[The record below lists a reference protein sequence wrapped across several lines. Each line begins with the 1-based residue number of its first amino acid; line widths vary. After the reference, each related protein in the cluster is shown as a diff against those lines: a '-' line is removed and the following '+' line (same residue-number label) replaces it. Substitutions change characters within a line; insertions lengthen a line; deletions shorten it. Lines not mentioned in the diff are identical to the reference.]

1 MPAVTVTKEFTK
13 LEKSAAKLTVTIAQK
28 DVAENYKESITK
40 YAKNVQLP
48 GFRKGHV
55 PVKVLE
61 TKFGSDLKNEIS
73 ANLIDKALNEIFSDN
88 EDKSIERPIGYSQPQ
103 LEDFHAIDTEKDYTF
118 TVKYD
123 IFPTV
128 EVKNFDGVVIKEP
141 QVEIGDKE
149 LEDELKN
156 LQERNAVVVDRKDDD
171 AAEKDNIVTVSY
183 FEIGDDGKEVEGSK
197 RDDYVFTIGAQQNLY
212 KLDDDIIGMKKGE
225 TKLITKTY
233 AADDSNEELAGKTK
247 KFSVTVS
254 AIKIRN
260 LPALDDDLAQDINDK
275 YKTLDDL
282 KNDIR
287 HNMELAR
294 NRKIAEMKS
303 NSLLEQLVEKNPVE
317 VPETMLKVELEN
329 RWQMMARQFQTTPE
343 QLDRMVAASGQKK
356 EDMLA
361 EWTGNSEL
369 NLKCRL
375 VLDALIRERKVE
387 ASAEEIEAELSRIAE
402 ESGVSLDEVKKTYD
416 SPRAKEYIAEE
427 VKERKIFDALY
438 KEVKVE
444 PGDKIA
450 FADLFKNE

>member
-387 ASAEEIEAELSRIAE
+387 ASAEEIEAELVGLLGLEDVGILQVFILLLLQLIDVT
-402 ESGVSLDEVKKTYD
+402 GVTY
-416 SPRAKEYIAEE
+416 RAFYQGH
-427 VKERKIFDALY
+427 VD
-438 KEVKVE
+438 
-444 PGDKIA
+444 GS
-450 FADLFKNE
+450 

>member
-233 AADDSNEELAGKTK
+233 AADDSNKELAGKTK

-402 ESGVSLDEVKKTYD
+402 ESGVSLDEVKKNYD

>member
-61 TKFGSDLKNEIS
+61 TKFGSDLKNEI
-73 ANLIDKALNEIFSDN
+73 AVNMIDKALNELFSN
-88 EDKSIERPIGYSQPQ
+88 TEDKSFERPMMYSQPQ
-103 LEDFHAIDTEKDYTF
+103 LEDLPALDTEKDFTF

-128 EVKNFDGVVIKEP
+128 EVKNFDGVVVREP
-141 QVEIGDKE
+141 QVELGDKE
-149 LEDELKN
+149 LDEELKN
-156 LQERNAVVVDRKDDD
+156 VQERNAVVVDRKDDD

-197 RDDYVFTIGAQQNLY
+197 RDDYVFTIGANQNLY
-212 KLDDDIIGMKKGE
+212 KLDDDILGMKKGE

-233 AADDSNEELAGKTK
+233 AADDKNEELAGKTK

-260 LPALDDDLAQDINDK
+260 LPALDDDLAQDVNDK
-275 YKTLDDL
+275 YKTLDDM

-287 HNMELAR
+287 HNMEIAR
-294 NRKIAEMKS
+294 ERKIAEIKS
-303 NSLLEQLVEKNPVE
+303 NSLLEQLVEKNPIE
-317 VPETMLKVELEN
+317 IPASMLQAELDS
-329 RWQMMARQFQTTPE
+329 RWQMMARQFQTTVE
-343 QLDRMVAASGQKK
+343 QLDKMVEASGQKK

-361 EWTGNSEL
+361 QWTGNSEL

-375 VLDALIRERKVE
+375 IIDALIRERKIE
-387 ASAEEIEAELSRIAE
+387 SSDEEIEAEFKRISDETNTPIE
-402 ESGVSLDEVKKTYD
+402 EIKKNYE
-416 SPRAKEYIAEE
+416 SPRAKEFIADE
-427 VKERKIFDALY
+427 VREKKLFEQLY

-444 PGDKIA
+444 KGDKIS

>member
-1 MPAVTVTKEFTK
+1 MPAVTVTKELTK

-55 PVKVLE
+55 PVKALE

>member
-1 MPAVTVTKEFTK
+1 MPSVTVTKEFTK

-28 DVAENYKESITK
+28 DAAANYSEAIAK
-40 YAKNVQLP
+40 YAKSVQLP

-61 TKFGSDLKNEIS
+61 TKFGSDLKNEI
-73 ANLIDKALNEIFSDN
+73 AVNMIDKALNEIFSDA
-88 EDKSIERPIGYSQPQ
+88 EDKSIERPIAYSQPQ
-103 LEDFHAIDTEKDYTF
+103 LESLPELDTSKDFTF

-123 IFPTV
+123 VFPLV
-128 EVKNFDGVVIKEP
+128 EVKNFDGVVVKEP
-141 QVEIGDKE
+141 QVEVGDKE
-149 LEDELKN
+149 LDEELKN
-156 LQERNAVVVDRKDDD
+156 VQERNAVVVDRKDDD

-197 RDDYVFTIGAQQNLY
+197 RDDYVFTIGANQNLY

-233 AADDSNEELAGKTK
+233 AADDKNEELAGKTK

-260 LPALDDDLAQDINDK
+260 LPALDDDLAQDVNDK
-275 YKTLDDL
+275 YKTLDDM
-282 KNDIR
+282 KKDIR
-287 HNMELAR
+287 HNMEVAK
-294 NRKIAEMKS
+294 NRKISELKN
-303 NSLLEQLVEKNPVE
+303 NSLLEQLVEKNPIE
-317 VPETMLKVELEN
+317 LPESMLKMELES
-329 RWQMMARQFQTTPE
+329 RWQMMARQFQTTVE
-343 QLDRMVAASGQKK
+343 QLDKMVMASGQKK

-375 VLDALIRERKVE
+375 ILDTLIRDRKIE
-387 ASAEEIEAELSRIAE
+387 ASEAEIEAEYARIAE
-402 ESGVSLDEVKKTYD
+402 ETGASVDEIKKNYE
-416 SPRAKEYIAEE
+416 SPRAKEYLVEE
-427 VKERKIFDALY
+427 VKERKVFAELLS
-438 KEVKVE
+438 EVKVE
-444 PGDKIA
+444 KGDKIA

>member
-1 MPAVTVTKEFTK
+1 MTVTKEFTK

-233 AADDSNEELAGKTK
+233 AADDSNKELAGKTK

-402 ESGVSLDEVKKTYD
+402 ESGVSLDEVKKNYD